1 MIMEEHTKNN
11 FDQKAGKK
19 TPRLVE
25 MKGIYKS
32 FYGVEVLHD
41 INFYAD
47 RGEIHALCGENGAG
61 KSTLMKILAAIH
73 KQDQGEVLID
83 GEPLSKNATSLDV
96 QKLGI
101 AMIHQELNL
110 LEEMTIA
117 QNIFLSR
124 EPRNKLGLI
133 DFRKMNKETKEI
145 INRLDD
151 TLEPTMKVKELKIA
165 QKQLVEIA
173 KAVSFELRV
182 LIMDEPTSVLTSR
195 ETEILFALTKKLSKQ
210 GIAVIYISH
219 RLKEIKQ
226 ICQKITI
233 LRDGKFVATKN
244 VDEVSERDIAN
255 LMVGREVS
263 KSIATD
269 YSGKAND
276 YVLEVKNVSDRFL
289 HNVSFNVRKGE
300 ILGLS
305 GLIGAGRSE
314 LIEFIFGLRKSDKGE
329 ILIKGKSTKIHNP
342 TAAIISN
349 IGFTTEDRKLT
360 GLVSCRSIRENV
372 NHVFQVK
379 NRAFFNSGKRFKE
392 NTNSMIDKLNIRC
405 ASHLQEV
412 SSLSGGNQQKIA
424 LAKWLLVDSEIL
436 ILDEPTR
443 GIDVGAREEIHQI
456 INNLASEGKTIII
469 ASSDLTEILSICQRI
484 IVMHDG
490 EIKGELSRTERT
502 EENVMKYAT
511 NIN

>member
-1 MIMEEHTKNN
+1 MSK
-11 FDQKAGKK
+11 
-19 TPRLVE
+19 LVE
-25 MKGIYKS
+25 MKGISKS

-41 INFYAD
+41 INFSVD

-61 KSTLMKILAAIH
+61 KSTLMKILAAIY

-83 GEPLSKNATSLDV
+83 GKPLSKSATSFDV

-124 EPRNKLGLI
+124 EPRNKLVLI
-133 DFRKMNKETKEI
+133 DYKKMNKEAKEI

-151 TLEPTMKVKELKIA
+151 SLEPTMKVRELKIA

-182 LIMDEPTSVLTSR
+182 LIMDEPASVLTSK
-195 ETEILFALTKKLSKQ
+195 ETEILFALTKKLSEQ

-263 KSIATD
+263 RSVATD
-269 YSGKAND
+269 YSGDAND
-276 YVLEVKNVSDRFL
+276 YVLEVKGVSDHFL

-305 GLIGAGRSE
+305 GLVGAGRSE
-314 LIEFIFGLRKSDKGE
+314 LMEFVFGLRKCEKGE
-329 ILIKGKSTKIHNP
+329 IFVNGKSTKIHNP
-342 TAAIISN
+342 TAAIVSN
-349 IGFTTEDRKLT
+349 IGFATEDRRST
-360 GLVSCRSIRENV
+360 GLVLCRSIRENV
-372 NHVFQVK
+372 NHVYQVK
-379 NRAFFNSGKRFKE
+379 NKAFFNSEKRFRE
-392 NTNSMIDKLNIRC
+392 NTDSMIDRLSIRC
-405 ASHLQEV
+405 AGHLQNV
-412 SSLSGGNQQKIA
+412 SNLSGGNQQKIM
-424 LAKWLLVDSEIL
+424 LAKWILVGSEIL

-443 GIDVGAREEIHQI
+443 GIDVGAREEIYQI
-456 INNLASEGKTIII
+456 INDLASEGKTIII
-469 ASSDLTEILSICQRI
+469 ASSDLTEILSVCQRI

-490 EIKGELSRTERT
+490 EIKGELLSSERT

-511 NIN
+511 NVN